1 VTTPAPNLNA
11 SNASKNYLSKGG
23 NTNIILAVSV
33 DANGNLITRNYDLWI
48 TSFATSSQTQF
59 SSNQTQKQIV
69 YVPIR
74 RSEMMINFSIDW
86 PLQTVGNTTKDAYD
100 YNGFKAMHQF
110 HNDLRRHQQLSAST
124 VSTPP
129 PMSFIYS
136 NNYHPSNSPIK
147 SNSLVNNN
155 LSRILDYSQPIHT
168 KKGPDYKA
176 KNPVQKNV
184 TLQPL
189 NYQGWI
195 LQVGKE
201 YDRFKA
207 VYSVQYV
214 MNVLTPADANSDM
227 PSSIIITGTVPPLLP
242 TSSTVLQ
249 QGQNWTRKDISM
261 GNGININRIPG

>member
-1 VTTPAPNLNA
+1 MTTPAPNLNA

-214 MNVLTPADANSDM
+214 MNVLTPQNGNNDI
-227 PSSIIITGTVPPLLP
+227 PSSIVVKGNLSQLRP
-242 TSSTVLQ
+242 TANTVLQ
-249 QGQNWTRKDISM
+249 QGQNWTRVNITM
-261 GNGININRIPG
+261 GNGINIDGIPG